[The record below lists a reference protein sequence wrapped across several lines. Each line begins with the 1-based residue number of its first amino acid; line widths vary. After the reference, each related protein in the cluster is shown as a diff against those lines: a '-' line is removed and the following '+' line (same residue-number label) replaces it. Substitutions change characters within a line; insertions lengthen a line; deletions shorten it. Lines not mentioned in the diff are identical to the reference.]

1 MLAPLRT
8 LTLVLTLVLAPACS
22 STGSAF
28 LVFGG
33 SDSPQADL
41 VARVRAS
48 EKELERSR
56 ADFGQA
62 FTLYQRLSAPQA
74 VELERLSKE
83 FSGAVKACA
92 SRAREQ
98 GKRVDAVRESKEE
111 LLQGWGEEL
120 AGYSSETMRKKSAA
134 MMQDTEARA
143 QKVLASLEGV
153 QQRMQPVLLKL
164 QDYELFF
171 HHNLNA
177 RAIATLEDTY
187 KDFDAEFRALEKEFE
202 RARGEVA
209 GFLATFTE
217 TEGPTEAAP
226 QPAKAK

>member
-1 MLAPLRT
+1 MLASPFRT
-8 LTLVLTLVLAPACS
+8 LALALTLVLVPACS

-33 SDSPQADL
+33 SDAPQADL

-56 ADFGQA
+56 TDFGQA

-83 FSGAVKACA
+83 FASAVKACA
-92 SRAREQ
+92 GRAREH
-98 GKRVDAVRESKEE
+98 GKRVDAVREAKEE
-111 LLQGWGEEL
+111 LMQGWSEEL
-120 AGYSSETMRKKSAA
+120 AGYSSETMRKKSAT
-134 MMQDTEARA
+134 MMQDTDTRA

-187 KDFDAEFRALEKEFE
+187 RDFDAEFRALEKEFE
-202 RARGEVA
+202 RARGEVT
-209 GFLATFTE
+209 GFLATFAE
-217 TEGPTEAAP
+217 KEAEAAP
-226 QPAKAK
+226 QPAKPK